1 MRQAKGV
8 SVFVF
13 KGRGREGDSR
23 EVWGAVESQGE
34 QKESWTGVTG
44 LGSCPSSGITG
55 IHQISLS
62 TFYCHQGNT
71 EPVSTLVMLSALRGA
86 GVRKLVKV
94 EMRSCFSLWH
104 LGPS

>member
-44 LGSCPSSGITG
+44 LGSS
-55 IHQISLS
+55 
-62 TFYCHQGNT
+62 
-71 EPVSTLVMLSALRGA
+71 
-86 GVRKLVKV
+86 
-94 EMRSCFSLWH
+94 
-104 LGPS
+104 